1 MRSLTPLRA
10 LLFRTFGTVDPLQ
23 ERYNKERMEEFKK
36 WVSTSSLYKM
46 SWTLT
51 PSVNTIMSTVLP
63 GSRPKNLRELALKA
77 NPRCVCVR
85 VWVGS
90 GGCV

>member
-1 MRSLTPLRA
+1 MGWAALEYKLPALAVSLVC
-10 LLFRTFGTVDPLQ
+10 FV
-23 ERYNKERMEEFKK
+23 
-36 WVSTSSLYKM
+36 WVCAWRRGKQRQDKM

-77 NPRCVCVR
+77 NPMCVCVCVC

-90 GGCV
+90 GGWGLRDCI